1 MQPTLDALDRG
12 VTQLFSRP
20 PRRRSLLHDQKHLR
34 ALPQTPSSSSRSSA
48 FPQTHPLCECLGL
61 QPLPDDWQH
70 LRRHP
75 VLKRY
80 VLSRWQE
87 LCNQHDLAQQQQQ
100 QQDKLGSPSLSSSV
114 SAAYARGRAVV
125 AQSVKVLC
133 VVLYQC
139 GLLHVREIEFV
150 HLLVSHTLTHGLGD
164 VLLSVRESHTS
175 ELPLRVRMLLL
186 HVVLEQIAGT
196 NQSRD
201 SNSSYVLQSDA
212 TKQRLID
219 DLCTSLQDEVVEAL
233 TNNSNKKTRARA
245 FAGGGDGC
253 AERSATATP
262 RKANATTGRKT
273 ALRREPK
280 PSNSSAFA
288 PKCTFCHQHE
298 ELNSTSGTSTTPWHE
313 LPRLLLTV
321 REILNGIESGSLL
334 SEANS
339 KPVMLKLAALRNLL
353 LRSDVKRRL
362 ATRESAQRQH
372 QHQCYQHQAL
382 NHAEATKQW
391 SVTVTTYQQLR
402 WSILS
407 QTDYAISDVNMAL
420 WENVWEKELSRFSLS
435 TASHVRVDEVIA
447 HCAKADFFA
456 RIPKPAR
463 PSRSNDSITASLPGY
478 RLVCQVLRALQVDC
492 FAVIMLFLQTWTS
505 AATSSSDYHHHTRQV
520 RALTSKPRATMVSN
534 SAAEICRSYLVQ
546 LLSEA
551 ERWLSWS
558 QDVEKSM
565 NKETVNGE
573 HLVELLHSLFTI
585 FADAFCGDGD
595 GSQWPSYCRLWDRIL
610 QLSQRG
616 DACTTGQSA
625 GMIWL
630 SGLVLCCNQFNNTSA
645 NADGHHDGAFKTAF
659 TSYVLRVLRTV
670 VVENGQSISSGRGS
684 LRQPLVRSEDDL
696 NFVRDAAASIL
707 VTSSLS
713 EQVGS
718 SQNSQ
723 VTSELVV
730 QLLQSQMHNHCRAW
744 SLEATLRYQRGLG
757 QIFFPALGSCIRA
770 LSKNLSSSA
779 PARANINE
787 EEQFVAILLQATE
800 RLKAIHG
807 SQAATIALL
816 SFCTDWDI
824 YQLKTRGGTNT
835 ASRRATK
842 SLRLWGRA
850 SFLKLQLFADI
861 LRIYESESV
870 LIQERDDV
878 LQFLGDVL
886 QSVTN
891 CSPVLEGKL
900 FRLLT
905 GIKSRLESH
914 HSHRSL
920 PVPLPSPSD
929 GDHQQQADEAPAPLP
944 FVPGAGVKPTSLVS
958 HSSDPLALFMHQLH
972 TGTILQVR
980 EAVEKVKSDPV
991 QLKELLRHVQRWIVL
1006 LQLQDSRSS
1015 GAFGKETKLSF
1026 ALLCNRLLCW
1036 LPDESIHEIRQAVT
1050 PLDQALVQSLTA
1062 FAGGYGTQAE
1072 DDNSL
1077 HMNIGESIVS
1087 TGSSV
1092 RLELL
1097 IRSFVYSC
1105 VAPDLCELTDV
1116 IVNAIIGCTSTESRD
1131 ALLKITQRISS
1142 VLLVEVAIE
1151 TLRVS
1156 LSTECLS
1163 YLDRASHNAEDEDEE
1178 NSPPGEAINRVSNA
1192 LSIVGLSS
1200 ALFGCNDI
1208 SWSASLFDEQAVQ
1221 HWLLCFFDCMVYSEQ
1236 SRALT
1241 PIDELLSSLEFLMQA
1256 PQGTRMVTHSYLL
1269 AALLCTAAFPQSR
1282 IPQAQWSDFDTSLLE
1297 IAQALLGA
1305 LSHPVSAAATDQVSE
1320 EDNDGDSEVLF
1331 VHVESLRVTR
1341 AKASEVKLEL
1351 STKVSAQVST
1361 PLAKRLQNG
1370 YLVGDESHE
1379 LAELEHRV
1387 FVRFSTWL
1395 SSAIIY
1401 SQSIAAALT
1410 SSSTGSDG
1418 GGDEHSWE
1426 QLFVDYV
1433 VYLFLPLEFE
1443 GCVSRLLETWVSVWM
1458 RMNLEHAGGELLLL
1472 LPFQHKLFSRLSAT
1486 PRLQSH
1492 YYTRKDPDP
1501 VWTLVFTC
1509 VHSVLESVG
1518 GNPDTVDAAIVVLDD
1533 VMDKFDLTSLSTMSG
1548 LSHTTEL
1555 LDQFEAVCA
1564 HPSIALLTDIQVIH
1578 VLKYPLELVAFCH
1591 VTMPPSVEYLVI
1603 SSESPPPPPKWEVER
1618 VFKSLQSSLHGPRA
1632 ASSPRSESEEN
1643 GGQLSAEMSA
1653 FWYEWTQMIQ
1663 LKLAF
1668 LDPIRCEQLIV
1679 AATRAVADLELE

>member
-1 MQPTLDALDRG
+1 MQSALDALDRG

-20 PRRRSLLHDQKHLR
+20 PRRRSLLHDQQHLH
-34 ALPQTPSSSSRSSA
+34 ALPQTPSSSFRSSA

-70 LRRHP
+70 LQRHP

-100 QQDKLGSPSLSSSV
+100 QHDKLGSPSLSSSA
-114 SAAYARGRAVV
+114 SAAYARGRAVIT
-125 AQSVKVLC
+125 QSVKVLC

-150 HLLVSHTLTHGLGD
+150 HLLVSHTLAHGLGD

-186 HVVLEQIAGT
+186 HVVLEQVAGT
-196 NQSRD
+196 SQSRD
-201 SNSSYVLQSDA
+201 NNSSYVLQSDA
-212 TKQRLID
+212 VKQRLID

-233 TNNSNKKTRARA
+233 ANNSNKKTRARA
-245 FAGGGDGC
+245 FAGGGDGNT
-253 AERSATATP
+253 ERSVTATP
-262 RKANATTGRKT
+262 RKMNATTGRKT
-273 ALRREPK
+273 PLRREPK
-280 PSNSSAFA
+280 PSSRSAFA

-298 ELNSTSGTSTTPWHE
+298 ELNSTSGTTSTTPWHE

-321 REILNGIESGSLL
+321 QEILNGIESGSLL
-334 SEANS
+334 SEAIS

-362 ATRESAQRQH
+362 ATRESAQRH
-372 QHQCYQHQAL
+372 HQCYQHQAL
-382 NHAEATKQW
+382 DHTEATKQ
-391 SVTVTTYQQLR
+391 SSMTVTMYQQLR

-407 QTDYAISDVNMAL
+407 QTDCAASDVNMVL

-435 TASHVRVDEVIA
+435 TANHVRVDEVIT

-456 RIPKPAR
+456 RIPKSASPR

-478 RLVCQVLRALQVDC
+478 RLMCQVLRALQVDY
-492 FAVIMLFLQTWTS
+492 FAAILLFLQAWTS
-505 AATSSSDYHHHTRQV
+505 AATSSSDCHRHTRQV
-520 RALTSKPRATMVSN
+520 RALTSKPRATMASN
-534 SAAEICRSYLVQ
+534 SVAEICRSYLVQ

-565 NKETVNGE
+565 DKEAVNGE

-616 DACTTGQSA
+616 DTRTIGQSA

-630 SGLVLCCNQFNNTSA
+630 SGLVLCCDQFNNTSA
-645 NADGHHDGAFKTAF
+645 NADGHHDGVFKTAF

-670 VVENGQSISSGRGS
+670 VVENGRSISSGCGS
-684 LRQPLVRSEDDL
+684 SRQPLVRSENDL
-696 NFVRDAAASIL
+696 SFVRDATASIL

-713 EQVGS
+713 AQVRS

-744 SLEATLRYQRGLG
+744 NLEATLRYQRGLD

-770 LSKNLSSSA
+770 LSKNPSSSA
-779 PARANINE
+779 PARANISE
-787 EEQFVAILLQATE
+787 EEQFVAILLQTTE

-807 SQAATIALL
+807 SQAVTIALL
-816 SFCTDWDI
+816 SFCTDWDV

-835 ASRRATK
+835 TSRRATK
-842 SLRLWGRA
+842 SSRLWGRA
-850 SFLKLQLFADI
+850 SFLKLQLFANI
-861 LRIYESESV
+861 LRIYESERV
-870 LIQERDDV
+870 LVQERDDV
-878 LQFLGDVL
+878 LQFLDDVL

-891 CSPVLEGKL
+891 CPPMLEGKL
-900 FRLLT
+900 FRLVT
-905 GIKSRLESH
+905 GIKSRLKSH
-914 HSHRSL
+914 HLHRSL
-920 PVPLPSPSD
+920 PVPLPPPSD
-929 GDHQQQADEAPAPLP
+929 GDHQQQADEAPASLP
-944 FVPGAGVKPTSLVS
+944 FVPGAGVKSTSLVS

-972 TGTILQVR
+972 IGTILQVR

-991 QLKELLRHVQRWIVL
+991 QLEELLRHVQRWIVL
-1006 LQLQDSRSS
+1006 LQLQGSRSS
-1015 GAFGKETKLSF
+1015 GAFGKETKLNF
-1026 ALLCNRLLCW
+1026 ALLYNRLLCW

-1050 PLDQALVQSLTA
+1050 PLDQSLVQSLTA
-1062 FAGGYGTQAE
+1062 FAEGYGTQAE

-1077 HMNIGESIVS
+1077 PMNIGESIVS

-1116 IVNAIIGCTSTESRD
+1116 IVNAIISCTSTESRD
-1131 ALLKITQRISS
+1131 ALLKIMQRISS

-1178 NSPPGEAINRVSNA
+1178 NSPPDESINRVSNA
-1192 LSIVGLSS
+1192 LSIVGLSP

-1256 PQGTRMVTHSYLL
+1256 PQGARMVTHSYLL

-1305 LSHPVSAAATDQVSE
+1305 LSHPVPAATDQVLE
-1320 EDNDGDSEVLF
+1320 EDKDGDSEVLF

-1341 AKASEVKLEL
+1341 AKVSEVKLEL
-1351 STKVSAQVST
+1351 STKVSAQAST

-1410 SSSTGSDG
+1410 SSSTGSSG
-1418 GGDEHSWE
+1418 GEEHSWE

-1472 LPFQHKLFSRLSAT
+1472 LPSQHKLFSRLSAT

-1492 YYTRKDPDP
+1492 HYTRKDPDP

-1533 VMDKFDLTSLSTMSG
+1533 VVDKFDLISLSTMSG

-1564 HPSIALLTDIQVIH
+1564 HPSIVLLTDIQVIH

-1591 VTMPPSVEYLVI
+1591 MTMPPSAEYLVI
-1603 SSESPPPPPKWEVER
+1603 SSESPPSPPKWEVER

-1632 ASSPRSESEEN
+1632 ASSSRSESEEN